1 MFLGFDQDSQ
11 GTCDFETVESSDP
24 SPCFFIDCDG
34 RNTMMDSSMYDAG
47 FSEIQLTQQCR
58 RQAILLLSDR
68 HKILDAVEGKS
79 LWVANAT
86 SFDFQQ
92 DFIWNQDA
100 VI

>member
-1 MFLGFDQDSQ
+1 VQEASKPF
-11 GTCDFETVESSDP
+11 
-24 SPCFFIDCDG
+24 
-34 RNTMMDSSMYDAG
+34 A
-47 FSEIQLTQQCR
+47 
-58 RQAILLLSDR
+58 SDR